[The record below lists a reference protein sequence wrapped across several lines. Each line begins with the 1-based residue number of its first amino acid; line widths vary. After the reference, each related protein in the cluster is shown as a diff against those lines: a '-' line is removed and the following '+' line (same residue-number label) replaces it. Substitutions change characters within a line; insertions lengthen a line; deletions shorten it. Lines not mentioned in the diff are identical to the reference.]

1 MKKHNWLVAAAAA
14 SAIAVA
20 LTGCVPNGTQTTAD
34 TAGSTNAVSVAAD
47 ANACAVSKSE
57 VESGPV
63 TFTIKNN
70 GQDVTEFEILAG
82 DRLRIVGEKENIGPG
97 TSPTYVAQL
106 EPGTYYTSCKPGMV
120 GAGVGEAK
128 LTVTNSGK
136 VVVEASV
143 KKRVATAVSQY
154 VSYAKDQVGE
164 LLTDTQTFVAAYEKG
179 DVATARQL
187 YPAARSH
194 YERIEPLAEKFPELD
209 ASLDLREADLESG
222 GSWTGWHRIEKDL
235 WPPASG
241 YTALTA
247 GERATLGDR
256 LNSDTKKLYDLLYA
270 PSFTISLG
278 DVSNGAIGLMDE
290 VATGKITGEEETWS
304 HTDLW
309 DFQANIEGAKVSFE
323 NVRDIANSKGA
334 AGKALVKRIDADF
347 ATLATTLGQYGSLNA
362 GYTYYNDLTTAQV
375 KELSDQVNALAEPL
389 SKLTA
394 VVLK

>member
-1 MKKHNWLVAAAAA
+1 MKKHQWIAAAAAA
-14 SAIAVA
+14 STLAIV
-20 LTGCVPNGTQTTAD
+20 LTGCVPNNTGGGSSSSASIKVAASDKSCALSATTAP
-34 TAGSTNAVSVAAD
+34 
-47 ANACAVSKSE
+47 
-57 VESGPV
+57 SGPV
-63 TFTIKNN
+63 EFTISNS
-70 GQDVTEFEILAG
+70 GSDVTELEILAA
-82 DRLRIVGEKENIGPG
+82 DKLRIVGEKENVGPG
-97 TSPTYVAQL
+97 TTPTYVAQL

-120 GAGVGEAK
+120 GAGVGETK
-128 LTVTNSGK
+128 FVVTDSGK

-143 KKRVATAVSQY
+143 KKRVATAVTQY

-164 LLTDTQTFVAAYEKG
+164 LVTDTQAFVAAYEKG
-179 DVATARQL
+179 DDATAKQL
-187 YPAARSH
+187 YPGARSH
-194 YERIEPLAEKFPELD
+194 YERIEPLAEKFPDLD

-222 GSWTGWHRIEKDL
+222 DSWTGWHRIEKDL

-247 GERATLGDR
+247 AERATLGDR
-256 LNSDTKKLYDLLYA
+256 LNSDTKKLYNLLYD
-270 PSFTISLG
+270 PSFTVTLG

-334 AGKALVKRIDADF
+334 TGKALAKQIDADF
-347 ATLATTLGQYGSLNA
+347 TTLSGTLGQYGSLDA
-362 GYTYYNDLTTAQV
+362 GYKYYNQLTTDQI
-375 KELSDQVNALAEPL
+375 KQLSDQVNALAEPL

>member
-1 MKKHNWLVAAAAA
+1 MKHRHLIAGAAAAGA
-14 SAIAVA
+14 LALV
-20 LTGCVPNGTQTTAD
+20 LTGCVPNNTGG
-34 TAGSTNAVSVAAD
+34 GSNASASIKVAASD
-47 ANACAVSKSE
+47 KACDLSASTAP
-57 VESGPV
+57 SGPV
-63 TFTIKNN
+63 TFTISNT
-70 GQDVTEFEILAG
+70 GSDVTELEILAA
-82 DRLRIVGEKENIGPG
+82 DKLRIVGEKENVGPG
-97 TSPTYVAQL
+97 TNPSYVAQL

-120 GAGVGEAK
+120 GAGVGQTK
-128 LTVTNSGK
+128 FVVTDSGK

-143 KKRVATAVSQY
+143 KKRVATAVTQY
-154 VSYAKDQVGE
+154 ISYAKDQTGQ
-164 LLTDTQTFVAAYEKG
+164 LLTDTKAFVAAYEKG
-179 DVATARQL
+179 DDATAKQL
-187 YPAARSH
+187 YPGARSH

-222 GSWTGWHRIEKDL
+222 DSWTGWHRIEKDL

-241 YTALTA
+241 YTALTTA
-247 GERATLGDR
+247 ERKTLGDR
-256 LNSDTKKLYDLLYA
+256 LDSDTQKLYDLLYD
-270 PSFTISLG
+270 PSFTVTLS

-334 AGKALVKRIDADF
+334 TGKALVKRIDSDF
-347 ATLATTLGQYGSLNA
+347 TTLSATLGQYGSLDA
-362 GYTYYNDLTTAQV
+362 GYKYYNELTTDQV
-375 KELSDQVNALAEPL
+375 KQLSDQVNALAEPL